1 MHKIISTLVLVSIA
15 LMAVTSCKKK
25 TVEAKKSLEESLTGG
40 STKTWMVTDGIAKQQ
55 GLEVNLIE
63 SQNPCITDNL
73 ITFKNDFTY
82 TFQEGATKCNPNDPD
97 LILTANWE
105 IPEDESYIT
114 IDKFIF
120 LNRTISNPKFIL
132 DSYEEN
138 KFSGTTTLTL
148 GGETFDVLV
157 TFEAVQ

>member
-1 MHKIISTLVLVSIA
+1 MNKILSSLVLVSMVFVA
-15 LMAVTSCKKK
+15 LTSCKKK
-25 TVEAKKSLEESLTGG
+25 EVTAKKSLEESLTGG
-40 STKTWMVTDGIAKQQ
+40 SSKTWIVTDGIATQQ

-73 ITFKNDFTY
+73 ITFKSNFTY
-82 TFQEGATKCNPNDPD
+82 TFEEGSTKCNPNDPE

-105 IPEDESYIT
+105 IPADESYIT

-132 DSYEEN
+132 ESYEEN
-138 KFSGTTTLTL
+138 KFSGTTTLTI